1 MTSGSTP
8 EDKSEIDRLTNQFFN
23 LFTNVGRRVPDLSRI
38 NTLFIPEG
46 IIIKN
51 VGGNTE
57 IFSLSSFITP
67 RQRILT
73 DGTLVDF
80 QEQELAERT
89 DIAGSIA
96 QRFCTY
102 KKSGKLNGNSF
113 ENQGVKTIQF
123 VRINNAWKISAVAW
137 DDF

>member
-1 MTSGSTP
+1 MSSGFMPT
-8 EDKSEIDRLTNQFFN
+8 DKSEIDDLTNQFFN
-23 LFTNVGRRVPDLSRI
+23 LFTNVGSRVPDLSRI
-38 NTLFIPEG
+38 NTLFIPQG

-57 IFSLSSFITP
+57 IFSLSTFIAP

-80 QEQELAERT
+80 QEQELTERT

-96 QRFCTY
+96 QRFCKY